1 MRRGEV
7 YWADL
12 PLGYGR
18 RPVVILTRS
27 PVAEVRSRVT
37 VAPVTRRSRGIRSEV
52 PVGRAEGLGRDSV
65 VNVDNV
71 LTVPKELLEPDPIG
85 SLGAAARRRLDAAL
99 RWALDIRDG
108 P

>member
-18 RPVVILTRS
+18 RPVVILTRGT
-27 PVAEVRSRVT
+27 VADVRPRVT
-37 VAPVTRRSRGIRSEV
+37 IAPITWRTRRIRSEV
-52 PVGRAEGLGRDSV
+52 PVGRAEGLGRGSV

-71 LTVPKELLEPDPIG
+71 LTVPKELLDADPIG
-85 SLGAAARRRLDAAL
+85 RLTSSSRRNLDQAL
-99 RWALDIRDG
+99 RWALDIRD
-108 P
+108 

>member
-27 PVAEVRSRVT
+27 AVADVRTRVT
-37 VAPVTRRSRGIRSEV
+37 VAPVTRRARKIGSEV
-52 PVGRAEGLGRDSV
+52 PVGRAEGLGRASV

-71 LTVPKELLEPDPIG
+71 LTVAKESLDPDPIG
-85 SLGAAARRRLDAAL
+85 RLGEKARRELDGAL
-99 RWALDIRDG
+99 RWALDIRH
-108 P
+108 

>member
-18 RPVVILTRS
+18 RPVVVLTRGA
-27 PVAEVRSRVT
+27 VAEVRTRVS
-37 VAPVTRRSRGIRSEV
+37 VAPVTRRGRRIRSEV
-52 PVGRAEGLGRDSV
+52 PVGRAEGLGRGSV

-71 LTVPKELLEPDPIG
+71 LTVPKDLLEPDPIG
-85 SLGAAARRRLDAAL
+85 RLGEAASRRLDAAL
-99 RWALDIRDG
+99 RWALDIRH
-108 P
+108 

>member
-18 RPVVILTRS
+18 RPVVVLTRGA
-27 PVAEVRSRVT
+27 VADVRTRVT
-37 VAPVTRRSRGIRSEV
+37 VAPITRRARKIRSEV
-52 PVGRAEGLGRDSV
+52 PVGRAEGLGRASV
-65 VNVDNV
+65 VNLDNV

-85 SLGAAARRRLDAAL
+85 HLGDSASRRLDAAL
-99 RWALDIRDG
+99 RWALDVRH
-108 P
+108 

>member
-18 RPVVILTRS
+18 RPVVILTRGA
-27 PVAEVRSRVT
+27 VADVRTRVT
-37 VAPVTRRSRGIRSEV
+37 VAPVTRRTRRIGSEV
-52 PVGRAEGLGRDSV
+52 PVGRTEGLGRGSV

-71 LTVPKELLEPDPIG
+71 LTVPKELLEPERIG
-85 SLGAAARRRLDAAL
+85 RLGEAATRRLDAAL
-99 RWALDIRDG
+99 RWALEIRH
-108 P
+108 